1 MLYKQAAAGLRERV
15 VTTPAWL
22 AEFMP
27 RATCGHVPA
36 FLPVGSRTRSHAGC
50 LRSLLRQ
57 QRGLWGSADFW
68 LEGSGVAQRLH
79 GPRNYQ
85 RYGAVTLCA
94 GSHISCREDAVGSPT
109 ISGSTWRGAQEAGWP
124 LAGRAQAERPPH
136 GEVFGLPMTRPNRG
150 FQGSF
155 PALTPCSLGPAV
167 CPKAKYRYQDLTR
180 IPKIKAKYPWTC
192 GLRVVRIDSR

>member
-50 LRSLLRQ
+50 LHSVLPQ
-57 QRGLWGSADFW
+57 QRGLWGSADVW

-79 GPRNYQ
+79 GPRNFQ

-109 ISGSTWRGAQEAGWP
+109 ISGSTWRGGTRGWVAPRTQGAGRKTAP
-124 LAGRAQAERPPH
+124 RGSFRAAPDQTRQRISGKIPCSHALLAGACCLSK
-136 GEVFGLPMTRPNRG
+136 GKVSLPRSHQDSQDQGQISMDVWSKGSENR
-150 FQGSF
+150 F
-155 PALTPCSLGPAV
+155 
-167 CPKAKYRYQDLTR
+167 
-180 IPKIKAKYPWTC
+180 
-192 GLRVVRIDSR
+192 